1 MVMIYEEGS
10 TTIINVLF
18 YLGRSGFCREAAWSR
33 PYQKLTRNVKKKMYV
48 SFLQGTI
55 AMKKKIA

>member
-1 MVMIYEEGS
+1 MIYEEGS

-33 PYQKLTRNVKKKMYV
+33 PYQKLTRNVKKEKKCMYL
-48 SFLQGTI
+48 FYKGQ
-55 AMKKKIA
+55 